1 MSGIRLVVVALFA
14 HGVAGNAP
22 LSLAQEAHVF
32 KVHADL
38 NKLSGFRMKGM
49 RGIITALHG
58 VVGTENIRAK
68 SASDDIVLE
77 NLEIV
82 AVDIKRDIALI
93 SNRQVDEEGEGVGFV
108 PSNGTATPQMPLTLI
123 GYPLDLGF
131 KELKT
136 HITLRDPP
144 TEALKNLLTKSLFS
158 QLQFRGSPD
167 PALQILAL
175 EGEILPGHSGA
186 PLVDGKH
193 RVIGIG
199 DGGLGGV
206 FEGLGTEIGWA
217 IPVASISF
225 SPLNHKTR
233 RQLSLL
239 EEMSPLFSIKRTL
252 DKPVTIS
259 KIEQENGSTKVW
271 GEGKVSRLPD
281 GTLRV
286 LVELKVR
293 KSGVAGT
300 GYGTAVVEL
309 LDIRGNTLWESKPI
323 KKHVGADVLIGTA
336 SKEKRFSTVVP
347 GNLGAEVVDARL
359 FIKAEETSG
368 FDVNLRDLME
378 AVSVDL

>member
-1 MSGIRLVVVALFA
+1 
-14 HGVAGNAP
+14 
-22 LSLAQEAHVF
+22 
-32 KVHADL
+32 
-38 NKLSGFRMKGM
+38 
-49 RGIITALHG
+49 
-58 VVGTENIRAK
+58 
-68 SASDDIVLE
+68 
-77 NLEIV
+77 
-82 AVDIKRDIALI
+82 
-93 SNRQVDEEGEGVGFV
+93 
-108 PSNGTATPQMPLTLI
+108 
-123 GYPLDLGF
+123 
-131 KELKT
+131 
-136 HITLRDPP
+136 
-144 TEALKNLLTKSLFS
+144 
-158 QLQFRGSPD
+158 
-167 PALQILAL
+167 
-175 EGEILPGHSGA
+175 
-186 PLVDGKH
+186 
-193 RVIGIG
+193 
-199 DGGLGGV
+199 
-206 FEGLGTEIGWA
+206 
-217 IPVASISF
+217 
-225 SPLNHKTR
+225 
-233 RQLSLL
+233 LL